1 MITIHTLTHVR
12 SFLRAAARSGL
23 FTWMLLLS
31 VSTMAQVA
39 GPAIAAPPSEPSPG
53 ALTNLVSQIA
63 GLQSGVRPVP
73 PARQMRASQRWE
85 WEQRAYPLGY
95 IPEGAFP
102 RAREQTR
109 AADRINRPSPKLL
122 GVGQAGGHFSPVGPA
137 PIDNGQTTPTG
148 PVSGR
153 ITDIAVAPDDP
164 NHWLMGAAQGG
175 VWETFNAGA
184 NWLPLTDWEASL
196 AIGAVAFAPSNSKI
210 IYVGTGEANSSDSH
224 TGAGLLKSV
233 DGGATWTLLAAA
245 TFAERGFSAIL
256 VDPSNPNILVAATS
270 GHNGT
275 GRGGGGPPLAPPTG
289 VFTSQDGGTNW
300 TQRMTG
306 DANDLQSAPGSFSWQ
321 YSSFQKSSVWR
332 SSNGGQGWT
341 AVNGPWTNFQANIG
355 RIALAFAPADPNV
368 VYVSIEDVLTT
379 NAIESLGIWR
389 TINALGATPAWSKIP
404 APPETEFLF
413 YAHKLAVDPLD
424 SRILYFGQVELLK
437 FDGTGSGGV
446 ASGTWTNIQRN
457 LHSDIHAL
465 AWAGTD
471 RLICGNDGGVY
482 YTDNRGATDWINC
495 NSTLAIT
502 AFYSGSTHRTLSSLA
517 LGGAQDNGSS
527 RWNGRYDWRRIGDG
541 DGADNL
547 IGDNT
552 NHQAVSSQNLG
563 ITRTVNGDSVIT
575 NWIDVTSDI
584 TDLTNA
590 PFIARMRRHPSNE
603 NLVIAGTDK
612 IWRTA
617 NFFSSAP
624 GLPSWSPNSPDLGPG
639 AVYITAL
646 AFAPSDTTGQ
656 AYAYGTGKGQLAIT
670 YDGGAHWLD
679 LDRNNLVPNRYVTQI
694 AFDPQSSA
702 RLYVTLSGYDEGTPG
717 QPGHVFYTDYAYAE
731 QQGNPVTWKDVSPPV
746 DLPQNALA
754 VDPVDPK
761 VIYVGADLGVWR
773 CRDAHTG
780 GSNNWDHLGPAN
792 GLPNVAVFYLQF
804 HGLARRLFA
813 FTHGRG
819 LFIADLI
826 PGNDDVANA
835 QLLEGAAGS
844 LADTTV
850 SATHEAGEPAQAG
863 GSGTHSVWFQWTP
876 SYGGVATIDTAGSAF
891 NTVLAVYGPGSSCNG
906 LALPALASDNG
917 SAGAGASRVTIQA
930 IRNNTY
936 YIAVDG
942 ADPSA
947 FGTFNLNYS
956 TVVDTT
962 PPVVT
967 FSPLTDQQVVFNFS
981 QLGGTVS
988 EPSTVQFKIE
998 EFRAGGNQFWNGV
1011 NWTSVANDPGVLLP
1025 ANLSVLNWT
1034 PASGTLPPRLQLAQ
1048 ADYVIHVYATDTAGN
1063 GGSNDLVLAR
1073 SAPDT
1078 TPPIVNLDSTS
1089 IHPGDVITNHVL
1101 PLVSGL
1107 AYDPES
1113 GVSAVNVLLARSTG
1127 SGFLYWDGA
1136 NWTAT
1141 PTNLTATYLAQNIS
1155 WQLNVALPSGAN
1167 LPNATYSLDISAMNN
1182 EVPAGSG
1189 SLNLNFS
1196 VDYHPV
1202 YLWTAGSFS
1211 DLDPNNNNN
1220 NLDNPANWDVGTMP
1234 PTNAVA
1240 VIND

>member
-1 MITIHTLTHVR
+1 MITIHTSARVR

-53 ALTNLVSQIA
+53 ALTNLLSQIA

-85 WEQRAYPLGY
+85 FERRAYPLGY
-95 IPEGAFP
+95 IPEGAFS

-109 AADRINRPSPKLL
+109 AADRINGPIPKLL
-122 GVGQAGGHFSPVGPA
+122 GVGQAGGHFSPVGPQPITGGQILMA
-137 PIDNGQTTPTG
+137 PNKPPG

-164 NHWLMGAAQGG
+164 NHWLLGAAQGG

-196 AIGAVAFAPSNSKI
+196 AIGAVTFAPSSSKI
-210 IYVGTGEANSSDSH
+210 MYVGTGEANSSDSH

-245 TFAERGFSAIL
+245 TFAERGFGAIL
-256 VDPSNPNILVAATS
+256 VDPNNPNVLVAS
-270 GHNGT
+270 ISSDSVT
-275 GRGGGGPPLAPPTG
+275 GRSNEPPPSAPPTG

-300 TQRMTG
+300 TQRISG
-306 DANDLQSAPGSFSWQ
+306 DANDLLSAPGSFSWQ
-321 YSSFQKSSVWR
+321 YASFHWYGVWR
-332 SSNGGQGWT
+332 SSDGGQDWT
-341 AVNGPWTNFQANIG
+341 VVNGPWTNFPANIG
-355 RIALAFAPADPNV
+355 RVALAFAPADPNV

-379 NAIESLGIWR
+379 NAVKSLGIWR
-389 TINALGATPAWSKIP
+389 TITALGATPTWSKIP
-404 APPETEFLF
+404 APPQGLQLN
-413 YAHKLAVDPLD
+413 YDHRLAVDPLD
-424 SRILYFGQVELLK
+424 SRILYFGETELWK
-437 FDGTGSGGV
+437 FDGSGSGGV
-446 ASGTWTNIQRN
+446 PAGAWSNIQTN

-465 AWAGTD
+465 KWATTG
-471 RLICGNDGGVY
+471 RLICGNDGGIF
-482 YTDNRGATDWINC
+482 YTDNRGAQNWVDC
-495 NSTLAIT
+495 NTTLSIT
-502 AFYSGSTHRTLSSLA
+502 AFYSGSIHQTLSSLA
-517 LGGAQDNGSS
+517 LGGEQDNGSC
-527 RWNGRYDWRRIGDG
+527 RWNGRGDWPWIGSG

-547 IGDNT
+547 IGDDP
-552 NHQAVSSQNLG
+552 NHQAVSAEYLY
-563 ITRTVNGDSVIT
+563 ITRTVNGGSLANNDFVVVT
-575 NWIDVTSDI
+575 NGI

-603 NLVIAGTDK
+603 NLVIVGTDK

-624 GLPSWSPNSPDLGPG
+624 GLPSWSANSPDLGPG
-639 AVYITAL
+639 AVHITAL
-646 AFAPSDTTGQ
+646 AFAPSATTGQ
-656 AYAYGTGKGQLAIT
+656 AYAYGTDKGQLAIT

-679 LDRNNLVPNRYVTQI
+679 LDRNNVVPNRYVTQI

-780 GSNNWDHLGPAN
+780 GASNWDHLGPAN
-792 GLPNVAVFYLQF
+792 GLPNVAVFDLQF

-819 LFIADLI
+819 LFIVDLI
-826 PGNDDVANA
+826 PGNDDLANA
-835 QLLEGAAGS
+835 EVFNDAAGS
-844 LADTTV
+844 RIDTTV
-850 SATHEAGEPAQAG
+850 NATHEAGEPAQAG

-876 SYGGVATIDTAGSAF
+876 SSGGVATLDTVGSAF
-891 NTVLAVYGPGSSCNG
+891 NTVLAVYGPGDSWNG

-917 SAGAGASRVTIQA
+917 SAGAGASRVTFQA
-930 IRNNTY
+930 IRNHTY

-942 ADPSA
+942 ADAGA

-962 PPVVT
+962 PPVVAITSPANGAAIQTLTSITGTASDIGVGLEGNQIHFTLFDVNNGNFWSGSYWTNTSPSDPTILLTASVVNGAWT
-967 FSPLTDQQVVFNFS
+967 FTSVPTGGAQVEGTYFISAFARDNAGNLSTPQSGVNSTSFTIDATPPTVAIDSPTPSGSYPVAPMASGRAWDTNGLASSGVQEVRVVLSRTADGFWWNFRSNTWGNAVFNYF
-981 QLGGTVS
+981 
-988 EPSTVQFKIE
+988 
-998 EFRAGGNQFWNGV
+998 
-1011 NWTSVANDPGVLLP
+1011 
-1025 ANLSVLNWT
+1025 
-1034 PASGTLPPRLQLAQ
+1034 
-1048 ADYVIHVYATDTAGN
+1048 Y
-1063 GGSNDLVLAR
+1063 
-1073 SAPDT
+1073 
-1078 TPPIVNLDSTS
+1078 
-1089 IHPGDVITNHVL
+1089 
-1101 PLVSGL
+1101 
-1107 AYDPES
+1107 
-1113 GVSAVNVLLARSTG
+1113 
-1127 SGFLYWDGA
+1127 
-1136 NWTAT
+1136 
-1141 PTNLTATYLAQNIS
+1141 
-1155 WQLNVALPSGAN
+1155 
-1167 LPNATYSLDISAMNN
+1167 NATMSRS
-1182 EVPAGSG
+1182 PAARLPGRPRCRPCSRTVATR
-1189 SLNLNFS
+1189 SRRWR
-1196 VDYHPV
+1196 
-1202 YLWTAGSFS
+1202 WTVRGM
-1211 DLDPNNNNN
+1211 L
-1220 NLDNPANWDVGTMP
+1220 
-1234 PTNAVA
+1234 PTG
-1240 VIND
+1240 